1 MTERL
6 SFSLFLDR
14 VIFFFCPL
22 LFVLIPMK
30 FKDMFLLLVFR
41 HLVQHLDA
49 KHNELF
55 LLHII
60 VIPE

>member
-1 MTERL
+1 MVERL
-6 SFSLFLDR
+6 SLSLFLDS
-14 VIFFFCPL
+14 VIFFSPL

-30 FKDMFLLLVFR
+30 FKGMFLLLIFR

-49 KHNELF
+49 KPKELF

-60 VIPE
+60 GIPE